1 MKSTKGG
8 LLILPGILLWSV
20 SCMETS
26 TQNTADGVKSYG
38 NRQAMINNNDLN
50 GKVRLDSVVGKE
62 DFYALGPVAG
72 LLGEI
77 TVYDSEV
84 SVSSIQDGKPA
95 IVSSE
100 GVEAI
105 FLLVGHQK
113 EWVGVRTDEELQ
125 GLDAVEN
132 YVRRLLEENN
142 IDLDTALVFRIE
154 AQVPLL
160 EYHIIYKKDSVPHT
174 IQEHR
179 KAKQKFW
186 LRDEKIKLVGFWVD
200 ESRVGKLTH
209 PGKRT
214 HLHFIHADNS
224 VSGHIDDIVVPVNSM
239 VFIPGE

>member
-8 LLILPGILLWSV
+8 FLILLGILLWSV
-20 SCMETS
+20 SCLETS

-38 NRQAMINNNDLN
+38 NRQAMISNNDLN
-50 GKVRLDSVVGKE
+50 GKVRLDTVVGKE
-62 DFYALGPVAG
+62 GSYALGPVAG

-84 SVSSIQDGKPA
+84 SVSTIQDGKPA
-95 IVSSE
+95 IISSE

-113 EWVGVRTDEELQ
+113 EWIEVRTDEELK
-125 GLDAVEN
+125 GLDAVEDYARN
-132 YVRRLLEENN
+132 LLVENN
-142 IDLDTALVFRIE
+142 IELDRALVFRIE

-160 EYHIIYKKDSVPHT
+160 KYHIIYKKDSVPHT
-174 IQEHR
+174 RQEHQ
-179 KAKQKFW
+179 KAKQKF
-186 LRDEKIKLVGFWVD
+186 LLQDEKIKLVGFWVD
-200 ESRVGKLTH
+200 ESRVGKVTH

-214 HLHFIHADNS
+214 HLHFVHADNS
-224 VSGHIDDIVVPVNSM
+224 VSGHVDDIVVPANSM